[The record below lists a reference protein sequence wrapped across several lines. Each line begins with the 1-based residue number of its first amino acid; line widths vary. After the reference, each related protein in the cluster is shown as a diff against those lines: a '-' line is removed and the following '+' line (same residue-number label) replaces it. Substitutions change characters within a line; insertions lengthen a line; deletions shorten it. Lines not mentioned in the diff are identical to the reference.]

1 MFIEV
6 TVIGSKTSQKW
17 VINVYS
23 IALVRPNPEGDG
35 TRITFNSNETVRY
48 IDIKESYEVVKK
60 CLENVMRQLSKR
72 TLIN

>member
-35 TRITFNSNETVRY
+35 TRISFNSNESVRY
-48 IDIKESYEVVKK
+48 LDIKESYEDVKT
-60 CLENVMRQLSKR
+60 CLEKAMKQMSKR
-72 TLIN
+72 ILLN

>member
-35 TRITFNSNETVRY
+35 TRISFNSNESVRY
-48 IDIKESYEVVKK
+48 LDIKESYEDVKK
-60 CLENVMRQLSKR
+60 CLEKAMEQLSKR
-72 TLIN
+72 ILLN

>member
-6 TVIGSKTSQKW
+6 TVVGGKNSQKW

-35 TRITFNSNETVRY
+35 TRITFNSNESVRY
-48 IDIKESYEVVKK
+48 LDIKESYEDVKK
-60 CLENVMRQLSKR
+60 CLVEAMRQLSKR
-72 TLIN
+72 ILLN